1 MESSKKASGPSFQ
14 EKNKSVTREEGG
26 KDIQGKEICV
36 DERICLVREVG
47 RRLIVQVE
55 ESGFS
60 PRLV

>member
-1 MESSKKASGPSFQ
+1 MESSKKTSGPSFQ
-14 EKNKSVTREEGG
+14 ENKSVTREEGG

-60 PRLV
+60 PGLV